1 MEEVPPVFGTKTP
14 FVEKVEKRRAE
25 RKPRIKTE
33 KKQEGLN
40 MEDEFETFG
49 ENWNPEK
56 VGDSVKGIVTPSED
70 YQGEFG
76 PVPRVFVGEKRVFCG
91 AGLRDLPKLEGRYVI
106 VTYEGKQPSTKK
118 GHADFKKF
126 QILVKRED

>member
-1 MEEVPPVFGTKTP
+1 MEEVPEVFGTKTP
-14 FVEKVEKRRAE
+14 FAEKVEPGTVE
-25 RKPRIKTE
+25 RKLHAKTK
-33 KKQEGLN
+33 KKQEELK
-40 MEDEFETFG
+40 MDEEFEQFG

-56 VGDSVKGIVTPSED
+56 VGDSIRGIVTPSED

-126 QILVKRED
+126 TILVKRED